1 MDRKLAAI
9 MSADVVGYSRLTAL
23 DEEGTIRA
31 LGQSRE
37 RIDGLVAQYG
47 GRIFGV
53 AGDGVM
59 AAAVS
64 RKRRLSHSPASC
76 SSRCGHTSMP
86 ASLSRARS

>member
-31 LGQSRE
+31 LDRSRE
-37 RIDGLVAQYG
+37 RIGRLVAQYG
-47 GRIFGV
+47 GRIFGL

-59 AAAVS
+59 AEFSSAVQ
-64 RKRRLSHSPASC
+64 AV
-76 SSRCGHTSMP
+76 RC
-86 ASLSRARS
+86 ADDLVQ